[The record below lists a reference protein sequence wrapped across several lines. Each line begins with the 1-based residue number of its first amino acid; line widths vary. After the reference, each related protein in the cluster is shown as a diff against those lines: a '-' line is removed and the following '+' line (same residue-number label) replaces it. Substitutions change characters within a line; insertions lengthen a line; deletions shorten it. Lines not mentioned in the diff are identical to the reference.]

1 MAANADFVSPR
12 VLGLTGGILYLYI
25 IVAAAFAEMG
35 VRGRLILRG
44 DAAATASNILGSETL
59 FRLSLAGEVLTCVC
73 DAALA
78 IILYVLFRPVSRNLA
93 LLAAAQRLTFTGVYA
108 VTKLFLI
115 AALVLLGGAGY
126 PSAFDQEQLHALAY
140 QSLRLHSL
148 GYGMSLIF
156 FGVHCVLL
164 GWLAYRSGY
173 APRAL
178 GVLLAIGGVGYFVHS
193 MTQMLAPSLAAS
205 LFPWIMLPAFPAE
218 LWLALWLIVKG
229 NDGPL
234 PARR

>member
-1 MAANADFVSPR
+1 VQTSFRPAR
-12 VLGLTGGILYLYI
+12 W
-25 IVAAAFAEMG
+25 
-35 VRGRLILRG
+35 
-44 DAAATASNILGSETL
+44 SETL

-78 IILYVLFRPVSRNLA
+78 IVLYVLFRPVSRNLS
-93 LLAAAQRLTFTGVYA
+93 LLAAAQRLTFAGVYA
-108 VTKLFLI
+108 VSKLLLV
-115 AALVLLGGAGY
+115 AALVLLSGAEY
-126 PSAFDQEQLHALAY
+126 LSAFGQQQLHALAY

-148 GYGMSLIF
+148 GYGMSLTF
-156 FGVHCVLL
+156 FGVHCVVL
-164 GWLAYRSGY
+164 GWLVYRSGY

-178 GVLLAIGGVGYFVHS
+178 GVLLAIAGVGYFAHS
-193 MTQMLAPSLAAS
+193 LTQMLAPSLAAS
-205 LFPWIMLPAFPAE
+205 LFPWIILPAFPAE